1 MTIDRIAY
9 PSGAVC
15 GLAIDH
21 RDSFRVAARTRGYP
35 EDDASLRSLKG
46 ELARGL
52 APAASAVLLDTELGV
67 DAIPELD
74 GVPLVIPLEAQG
86 YDAIGAGRLTT
97 LLSDID
103 PERAAAL
110 GAVGC
115 KLLLPY
121 RPDLADAALRQDET
135 AAAVIAAC
143 RAAGVLSII
152 EPLVYGEV
160 PALGPTVV
168 ETAKRLARLGPDVL
182 KLQYPGDPRYCR
194 RLTEVCGAVPWVL
207 LGGGTIED
215 TFLAQLRH
223 ACTAGARGYIVGRTA
238 WDTALVTDA
247 DARARAIAGR
257 AAFLARCRAVVEATP
272 ERSAT

>member
-1 MTIDRIAY
+1 VIDAVAH
-9 PSGAVC
+9 PSGAIC
-15 GLAIDH
+15 GLALDH
-21 RDSFRVAARTRGYP
+21 RDSLRVAARARDFP
-35 EDDASLRSLKG
+35 DDNASLRSLKT

-52 APAASAVLLDTELGV
+52 APQASVVLLDTELGI
-67 DAIPELD
+67 DAMAEL
-74 GVPLVIPLEAQG
+74 GETPLVIPLEAQG
-86 YDAIGAGRLTT
+86 YEAVGKGRLTT

-121 RPDLADAALRQDET
+121 RPDLADAAHKQEET

-143 RAAGVLSII
+143 VAAGVLSII

-160 PALGPTVV
+160 PALGAKVV
-168 ETAKRLARLGPDVL
+168 ETAKRLARLGPTLL
-182 KLQYPGDPRYCR
+182 KLQYPGDAYYCA
-194 RLTEVCGAVPWVL
+194 RLTEACGAVPWVL
-207 LGGGTIED
+207 LGGGTDEA
-215 TFLAQLRH
+215 TFITHVRD

-247 DARARAIAGR
+247 EARERAIAGR
-257 AAFLARCRAVVEATP
+257 AAFLVRCRAVVEATP
-272 ERSAT
+272 

>member
-1 MTIDRIAY
+1 MTIDRIAF

-15 GLAIDH
+15 GVALDH
-21 RDSFRVAARTRGYP
+21 RDGLRVAARTRGYP
-35 EDDASLRSLKG
+35 DDSGSLRTLKT

-52 APAASAVLLDTELGV
+52 APVASVVLLDTELGT
-67 DAIPELD
+67 DAMGELD

-86 YDAIGAGRLTT
+86 YQTIGEGRVTT

-103 PERAAAL
+103 PGRAAGL

-121 RPDLADAALRQDET
+121 RPDLAEAARRQEET
-135 AAAVIAAC
+135 VAAMVAAC

-152 EPLVYGEV
+152 EPIVYGEV
-160 PALGPTVV
+160 PTLGATVV

-182 KLQYPGDPRYCR
+182 KLQYPGDAHDCR
-194 RLTEVCGAVPWVL
+194 RVTDSCGAVPWVL
-207 LGGGTIED
+207 LGGGTIEE
-215 TFLAQLRH
+215 TFLSRLRD
-223 ACTAGARGYIVGRTA
+223 ACAAGARGYIVGRTA

-247 DARARAIAGR
+247 AARERAIAGR
-257 AAFLARCRAVVEATP
+257 AAFLARCRSVVEAMP
-272 ERSAT
+272 